1 MKPTAMST
9 EQTPKP
15 TRTNDLYELAVH
27 ISSTVETFIGRLDT
41 IGAERPNL
49 DNPFPEII
57 QDEGA
62 QLARL
67 KILRLCERLM
77 ALVQGPVQWLMFQN
91 MAFLDPAC
99 VGAVLDM
106 GIHEIIAPGP
116 EPTTLDQIVE
126 ATGASKDILSTTTC
140 NIV

>member
-1 MKPTAMST
+1 MST
-9 EQTPKP
+9 QHGPKS
-15 TRTNDLYELAVH
+15 TRTNDLYELAVN
-27 ISSTVETFIGRLDT
+27 ISSTVEAFVGRLDA

-91 MAFLDPAC
+91 MAFLDAAC
-99 VGAVLDM
+99 VGAILDM
-106 GIHEIIAPGP
+106 GIHDIIAPGP
-116 EPTTLDQIVE
+116 EPTSLDQIVE
-126 ATGASKDILSTTTC
+126 ATGASKDILSTRRRLSSMQRSS
-140 NIV
+140 